1 MAETKPRPPAPLE
14 DPFESPPSPSE
25 AVQTPQ
31 SPTDAKDGAATGNP
45 GTAEALPLAWPPAR
59 PPVSGVLL
67 SRGAART
74 QGGLM
79 CVSGIIT
86 PVVAKAEEAI
96 KAWQLFTEL
105 KEKLL
110 TKEDYF
116 LVGTKLHP
124 GRTGWRKLALFFGLS
139 SPEIV
144 EERRWERNGE
154 FGYDFVV
161 RVVAAN
167 SARRNSRR
175 HECTSNTQP
184 SRTDP
189 SSTCSR
195 GVTPSGR
202 SSSLTA
208 SRITTSWTS
217 SHTSIATSRIR
228 IYEAPF

>member
-1 MAETKPRPPAPLE
+1 MAETKPRRPPAPLE
-14 DPFESPPSPSE
+14 DPIESPPSPSE
-25 AVQTPQ
+25 AVQTLQ
-31 SPTDAKDGAATGNP
+31 SPADAKDGAATGVP
-45 GTAEALPLAWPPAR
+45 GAAETPPPAWPPAR
-59 PPVSGVLL
+59 PPVSEVLL

-79 CVSGIIT
+79 HVSGIIA

-110 TKEDYF
+110 TKEDYY
-116 LVGTKLHP
+116 LVGSKLHP

-161 RVVAAN
+161 RVVAPNGQEMVGVGSCSQGDVRKSKMDPTEHNVRSKAQTRALN
-167 SARRNSRR
+167 RAIADLIGGGELSA
-175 HECTSNTQP
+175 EEIE
-184 SRTDP
+184 
-189 SSTCSR
+189 
-195 GVTPSGR
+195 G
-202 SSSLTA
+202 
-208 SRITTSWTS
+208 
-217 SHTSIATSRIR
+217 
-228 IYEAPF
+228 